1 MYKFNDSLQNR
12 FWIGFMDSSDILWNT
27 KSELVKDYTHTKLT
41 IVDLSG
47 SFIVL
52 NYTFPL
58 SGILLKPD
66 WGAML
71 GSLLLEQC

>member
-1 MYKFNDSLQNR
+1 
-12 FWIGFMDSSDILWNT
+12 MDSSDILWNT
-27 KSELVKDYTHTKLT
+27 KSELDKDYTYTKLT

-52 NYTFPL
+52 NDTFLL